1 MRIQGAENFI
11 PMQQE
16 AKSKA
21 VAQGT
26 RNVKISEKNSP
37 GTGTAGKEATDINGL
52 RRLEE
57 AVVLANKTMET
68 YGTELRFSIHEGSGE
83 YQVKVVDTRDNSVI
97 REIPPERVL
106 NFVAH
111 IKKMLGIIIDKF
123 I

>member
-1 MRIQGAENFI
+1 MRIQGAEDFI
-11 PMQQE
+11 PIQQE
-16 AKSKA
+16 AGSKVA
-21 VAQGT
+21 VQGT
-26 RNVKISEKNSP
+26 RSVKISEKNNS
-37 GTGTAGKEATDINGL
+37 GAGTAGEEATDIIGQ

-57 AVVLANKTMET
+57 AVALINKTMET

-83 YQVKVVDTRDNSVI
+83 YLVQVIETKNNEVI